1 MAGVAKNGKWVS
13 DRYVSVVA
21 PNISMAEFVAAV
33 FWLSKWPVCIIFL
46 PNRLG

>member
-13 DRYVSVVA
+13 DRYFSFVG
-21 PNISMAEFVAAV
+21 PNINMAEVVAAV
-33 FWLSKWPVCIIFL
+33 FWLSKLPVCIIFL

>member
-1 MAGVAKNGKWVS
+1 MAGVAKNGKGVS

-21 PNISMAEFVAAV
+21 PNINMAEVVAAV
-33 FWLSKWPVCIIFL
+33 FWFSKCAVCIIFL